1 MTTPVF
7 TSPFT
12 GTVVTPTDVSYSNI
26 SFGVNTPLF
35 WPSIVNQGTGEIPAT
50 RIMDCTA
57 TTTSLALALPE
68 ADQGTLGSDILI
80 RNLGSNTFVVTDFI
94 GGASVS
100 VAPGVSKYFYLTDNT
115 TAAGVWRNVT
125 FGTGTSAADAAS
137 LAGAGLTTVSGQLAV
152 TENVV
157 NVSITPT
164 INDASRA
171 ATYNWIG
178 GNGNIPLPAVA
189 TLSQGWFIAFR
200 NSGSGTL
207 TFTPTSP
214 QLINNTTSI
223 TTNPGDSG
231 YIFYNTSAG
240 GYITVGWTT
249 PNNLVFTAATYD
261 VDAIVGNTLNLVSNA
276 PIIQTYIAQSGTR
289 TQTLAVTLPAIT
301 QLYIMVN
308 NTNQSGYNITFQN
321 QGSSQAPLALTT
333 GNIYTLLSDGQFLYI
348 LNSSSSSTFKAV
360 NGNAGAPSYSFLN
373 DNTTGMYLPGV
384 GILGLSVNGVEV
396 INMDNT
402 NLSAKVTTIN
412 ARLTADLIS
421 GGQF

>member
-26 SFGVNTPLF
+26 SFGANTPLF

-57 TTTSLALALPE
+57 TTTGLALAFPE

-231 YIFYNTSAG
+231 YIFYNTSTG

-321 QGSSQAPLALTT
+321 QGSSQTPLALTT

-348 LNSSSSSTFKAV
+348 LNSSSSSIFKAV

-373 DNTTGMYLPGV
+373 DNTTGMYLPGA
-384 GILGLSVNGVEV
+384 GILGLSANGVEM
-396 INMDNT
+396 INIDNT
-402 NLSAKVTTIN
+402 NLADPIVSIN